1 MWKMFI
7 QTMRPLI
14 RKFNFI
20 PVLAT
25 FFVMG
30 FCDVVGIAT
39 SYLKQDFALSESL
52 AGFIPSM
59 VFIWFLFLSVPAA
72 ILMNRIGR
80 KAMVQVS
87 NAVTFVGMLIPFFS
101 YTFASA
107 MVAFILLG
115 IGNTLLQVSLN
126 PLLTNVVKGE
136 RLTSC
141 LTGGQVVKAVSSFC
155 APFLALAA
163 TAAFGNWKYLFTIY
177 AAITLLSFLLLEV
190 TEIPKEAESGKATS
204 LKEAFGLLGDK
215 TVLLFFLGIFFIVGV
230 DVGTNTVSAKL
241 LIERCGMDVEKA
253 SLGASVYF
261 ICRTIGAFLGTFL
274 LARMDDIK
282 YLKINLFLAVA
293 SMAFLFFVRPAWAIL
308 AGIGGIGF
316 FCSSVFSVLFSQ
328 ALKARPEK
336 ANEISGFMI
345 TGVCGGAVI
354 PPLMGLATEWV
365 GNQRGSLL
373 VITLCLA
380 YLVWCAFAAGR
391 RQREASIV

>member
-1 MWKMFI
+1 
-7 QTMRPLI
+7 MRPLI

-230 DVGTNTVSAKL
+230 DVGTNTVSTKL
-241 LIERCGMDVEKA
+241 LIERCGIDVDKA

-261 ICRTIGAFLGTFL
+261 ICMTIGAFLGTFL

>member
-1 MWKMFI
+1 MFE

-80 KAMVQVS
+80 KTLVQVS
-87 NAVTFVGMLIPFFS
+87 NVITFVGMLIPFFVYNFVS
-101 YTFASA
+101 S

-177 AAITLLSFLLLEV
+177 AAVTLLSFLLLEV
-190 TEIPKEAESGKATS
+190 TEIPKEAASGKTTS

-215 TVLLFFLGIFFIVGV
+215 TILLFFLGIFFIVGV

-261 ICRTIGAFLGTFL
+261 ICRTVGAFLGTFL

-282 YLKINLFLAVA
+282 YLKINLFLAVI

-308 AGIGGIGF
+308 AFIGGIGF

>member
-1 MWKMFI
+1 
-7 QTMRPLI
+7 MRPLI
-14 RKFNFI
+14 RKFNFV

-190 TEIPKEAESGKATS
+190 TEIPKEAGNGKATS

-282 YLKINLFLAVA
+282 YLKINLFLAVVA
-293 SMAFLFFVRPAWAIL
+293 MTFLFFVRPAWAIL

>member
-1 MWKMFI
+1 
-7 QTMRPLI
+7 MRPLI

-274 LARMDDIK
+274 LARMDDIT

-293 SMAFLFFVRPAWAIL
+293 AMAFLFFVRPAWAIL

>member
-1 MWKMFI
+1 
-7 QTMRPLI
+7 MRPLI
-14 RKFNFI
+14 RKLNFV

-101 YTFASA
+101 YTFVSA

-241 LIERCGMDVEKA
+241 LIERCGMDVDKA

>member
-72 ILMNRIGR
+72 IAMNRIGR

-101 YTFASA
+101 YTFVSC
-107 MVAFILLG
+107 MVAFVLLG

-155 APFLALAA
+155 GPFIALAA

-190 TEIPKEAESGKATS
+190 TEIPREVAEGKQTT
-204 LKEAFGLLGDK
+204 LGQAFGLLKDK
-215 TVLLFFLGIFFIVGV
+215 TVLLFFLGIFFVVGV

-241 LIERCGMDVEKA
+241 LIERCGMDVDKA

-261 ICRTIGAFLGTFL
+261 ICRTAGAFLGTFL
-274 LARMDDIK
+274 LTRMDDIK
-282 YLKINLFLAVA
+282 YLKINLLLAVA
-293 SMAFLFFVRPAWAIL
+293 AMVLLFFVQPAWAIL

-354 PPLMGLATEWV
+354 PPLMGVATEWV

-373 VITLCLA
+373 VISLCLL
-380 YLVWCAFAAGR
+380 YLVWCAFAAGK
-391 RQREASIV
+391 RQREASMV

>member
-1 MWKMFI
+1 MFEQI
-7 QTMRPLI
+7 MRPLI

-72 ILMNRIGR
+72 IMMNRIGR

-87 NAVTFVGMLIPFFS
+87 NAITFVGMLIPFFS
-101 YTFASA
+101 YTFVSA

-241 LIERCGMDVEKA
+241 LIERCGMDVDKA

>member
-1 MWKMFI
+1 MFE

-190 TEIPKEAESGKATS
+190 TEIPREAESGKAAS

-282 YLKINLFLAVA
+282 YLKINLFLAVL

>member
-1 MWKMFI
+1 
-7 QTMRPLI
+7 MRPLI
-14 RKFNFI
+14 RKYNFV

-241 LIERCGMDVEKA
+241 LIERCGMDVDKA